1 MKKYKMIDKLQ
12 FNKTNMFSKEWI
24 DYKKHLFVVVE
35 KMKERQQ
42 SLTFEEVYI
51 EAMEQAERIKKERL
65 NNK

>member
-1 MKKYKMIDKLQ
+1 MKKYKIIDNLQ
-12 FNKTNMFSKEWI
+12 FYKTNMFSKEWI

-42 SLTFEEVYI
+42 SLSFEEVYI

>member
-1 MKKYKMIDKLQ
+1 MKKFKVVDNLL
-12 FNKTNMFSKEWI
+12 FNKTKLFSIEWI

>member
-42 SLTFEEVYI
+42 SLSFEEVYI

>member
-1 MKKYKMIDKLQ
+1 MKKYKMIDNLQ

-35 KMKERQQ
+35 KMKKRQQ
-42 SLTFEEVYI
+42 SLTFEEVHI
-51 EAMEQAERIKKERL
+51 GAMEQAERIKKERL

>member
-1 MKKYKMIDKLQ
+1 MKKFKVVDNLQ
-12 FNKTNMFSKEWI
+12 FSKTNMFSKEWI

-35 KMKERQQ
+35 KMKKRQH
-42 SLTFEEVYI
+42 SLSFEEVYI

>member
-1 MKKYKMIDKLQ
+1 
-12 FNKTNMFSKEWI
+12 MFSKEWI

-42 SLTFEEVYI
+42 SLSFEEVYI

>member
-1 MKKYKMIDKLQ
+1 MKKYKIIDNLQ

-24 DYKKHLFVVVE
+24 DYKKHLFVVVK

-42 SLTFEEVYI
+42 SLSFEEVYI